1 MKTSEKKSSL
11 WFKIKVFFGFEE
23 PLDETSHTLE
33 PETKLH
39 VYSANSYEDSAQI
52 SSYLR
57 LGQPVILDI
66 AYLDD
71 SQSHRLLDFVC
82 GSIFATNGQVK
93 KLSKHLYLFS
103 PERIPLVIKQP
114 HSQTPSYDAQP

>member
-1 MKTSEKKSSL
+1 MKTNEKKSSI
-11 WFKIKVFFGFEE
+11 WFKVKVFFGFEE
-23 PLDETSHTLE
+23 PLDETSDALE

-39 VYSANSYEDSAQI
+39 YYNANSYEDSAQI

-66 AYLDD
+66 SCLDD
-71 SQSHRLLDFVC
+71 NQSHRLLDFVC

-93 KLSKHLYLFS
+93 KLSDQLYLFS
-103 PERIPLVIKQP
+103 PESIPVVIKQP
-114 HSQTPSYDAQP
+114 LSKTTSYDTEH